1 MRMLR
6 FPAFIVFAF
15 ILGCITTSIVSGCSK
30 AADRTLTIYQIQS
43 TETYD
48 GQLKVDTSDL
58 PSDAIK
64 STVDAG
70 GLGDPVRSITLN
82 QSYEFEIVLRL
93 VGSAS
98 DAGRLNPNADSN

>member
-1 MRMLR
+1 MLR

-15 ILGCITTSIVSGCSK
+15 VLGCIVTSTVSGCSK

-48 GQLKVDTSDL
+48 GQFKLDTSDL
-58 PSDAIK
+58 PSDAIQ

-82 QSYEFEIVLRL
+82 QNYDFEIVLRL
-93 VGSAS
+93 VGSTS
-98 DAGRLNPNADSN
+98 DAGRLNADSDSN